1 MATKNIEMYSQK
13 QYELDEIKDR
23 IVSHFDQLMR
33 DVVSLKQ
40 VVVRELGES
49 NTLLLVFEKRC
60 THYIRFVPIS
70 YAVCL
75 MIQLSEFQGYQSA
88 DIIASGGRGILP
100 PNYNEEDL
108 ANLGIA
114 ALKNVGFIGKDI

>member
-1 MATKNIEMYSQK
+1 MASKKIEMFSEK

-23 IVSHFDQLMR
+23 IVAHFDQLTR

-49 NTLLLVFEKRC
+49 NTLLLIFEKRY
-60 THYIRFVPIS
+60 TMRIRFVPIR
-70 YAVCL
+70 YRVCL
-75 MIQLSEFQGYQSA
+75 IIQLSEFQGYQSA
-88 DIIASGGRGILP
+88 DILASGGIGIFT

-114 ALKNVGFIGKDI
+114 ALKNVGFIGKGI

>member
-1 MATKNIEMYSQK
+1 MASKNIEMFSEK

-23 IVSHFDQLMR
+23 VVAHFDQLTR

-49 NTLLLVFEKRC
+49 NTLLLVFEKQY
-60 THYIRFVPIS
+60 THFIRLTPIT

-88 DIIASGGRGILP
+88 DIIASGGRGIFP
-100 PNYNEEDL
+100 PNYSEEDL
-108 ANLGIA
+108 ADLGIA
-114 ALKNVGFIGKDI
+114 ALKNVGFIGRDI